1 MGWLLRFRLCG
12 NSEPEEASMKYIQPQ
27 ITGVLKADK
36 AIQGLMKGDIPADQ
50 SGQPTVSAGYKSDE

>member
-1 MGWLLRFRLCG
+1 
-12 NSEPEEASMKYIQPQ
+12 MKYIQPQ